1 MFRRLLW
8 LGIGIGIGVAVVR
21 MLSKKASAFSPAG
34 LAGQATESISG
45 VTGSVREFIDDFRE
59 AMHEREED
67 IRQHFAEGIALD
79 TPDLPWAQGVG
90 DKFEKFKRELE
101 DDYGQ

>member
-8 LGIGIGIGVAVVR
+8 LGIGIGVGVAVVR
-21 MLSKKASAFSPAG
+21 MVSKKAAAYSPAG

-45 VTGSVREFIDDFRE
+45 VAGSVRGFIDDFRD
-59 AMHEREED
+59 AMNEREDD

-90 DKFEKFKRELE
+90 HKFERFKRDLE
-101 DDYGQ
+101 GEYGQ